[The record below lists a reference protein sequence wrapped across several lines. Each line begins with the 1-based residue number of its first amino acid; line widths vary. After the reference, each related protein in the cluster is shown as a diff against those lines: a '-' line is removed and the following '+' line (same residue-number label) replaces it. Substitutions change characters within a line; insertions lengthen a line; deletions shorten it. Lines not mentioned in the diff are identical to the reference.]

1 MRVPGA
7 AGWRQAL
14 APSANR
20 CRAARRDTP
29 RASAMW
35 FQDLPRARAD
45 DVPDVCLSG
54 AVPSPWLADPHLDNI
69 ACLSGPLEA
78 PPRQKRRSAPMGM
91 ATRRPELRHPDL
103 APRPCPNL
111 LDRLAGPRSWGS
123 ITNDLSIRVPARGTR
138 RSVGAPSR
146 GGCRIIA
153 WRCDG
158 AWHTDRVAHFSGLVP
173 IDRLRRRRF
182 APRFGFQ
189 GYLPDSHREDR
200 SLASGRDHATPVVLA
215 WLAPV

>member
-20 CRAARRDTP
+20 CRAAGRDTP

-54 AVPSPWLADPHLDNI
+54 AVPSPWLADPHLDNSLVCP
-69 ACLSGPLEA
+69 ARWRRRPG
-78 PPRQKRRSAPMGM
+78 RSAAP
-91 ATRRPELRHPDL
+91 RHGHGHPPPGTQTSCL

-153 WRCDG
+153 WR
-158 AWHTDRVAHFSGLVP
+158 WMAHGIQTESRISAASSRLTGCGDAGLLHDLGSKGIYP
-173 IDRLRRRRF
+173 TATART
-182 APRFGFQ
+182 
-189 GYLPDSHREDR
+189 
-200 SLASGRDHATPVVLA
+200 GR
-215 WLAPV
+215 